1 MRTSRP
7 ETKMAEAA
15 SERSFWR
22 VDYLSFHSC
31 TCRGGAEG
39 SPSGPGR
46 QEKCLWC
53 LLVPSK
59 ALGSGSHGV
68 ESVLHV
74 HALGLALGQSITYE
88 SRFTIAMRMRWESLL
103 CAVTKPNQ
111 GTSLVVQGLRL
122 SSNAGDMGLIP
133 GQETKLPP
141 AMGKLKLNS
150 VIYWESQSTS
160 LSLRIIGDTMV
171 YPDNHDAV
179 ITDLE
184 PDILECEVKWALES
198 ITHKQQ
204 ETCQINNLNLCLKE
218 LEKRLTPV

>member
-1 MRTSRP
+1 MITTIKKKKIRDKERPDKCLETVSQGTVFRNDPEDVHRMPEAWRSGVTPGMRTSRP

-15 SERSFWR
+15 SERLFWR
-22 VDYLSFHSC
+22 VDHLSFHSC

-46 QEKCLWC
+46 QEKRLWC

-103 CAVTKPNQ
+103 CAVTKPKPRDLPGGPGVKTVFQ
-111 GTSLVVQGLRL
+111 CRGHGFDPWSGT
-122 SSNAGDMGLIP
+122 
-133 GQETKLPP
+133 
-141 AMGKLKLNS
+141 
-150 VIYWESQSTS
+150 
-160 LSLRIIGDTMV
+160 
-171 YPDNHDAV
+171 
-179 ITDLE
+179 
-184 PDILECEVKWALES
+184 
-198 ITHKQQ
+198 
-204 ETCQINNLNLCLKE
+204 
-218 LEKRLTPV
+218 